1 MGRLGRRDNGTVR
14 VPSSD
19 HVNLAVHEFGGDGP
33 PLLLSHATGFH
44 GYAYLPIAD
53 ALERRFTSYAVDCAG
68 TATAHAP
75 GEDASAAD
83 ATGQMATRSPRALV
97 APEGGL
103 TGFGHSMGGTAL
115 LMAAH
120 RDPDLFDTIVVYEP
134 IIFDPSPRPAR
145 SARVP
150 TRRRRTPTA
159 PFVRF
164 VRGRDRQLPVETA
177 DEHVRSRGRPPLRGT
192 RLRIGPRGVRLK
204 CDPEHEAR
212 TFENGALH
220 RVWDLLPDIS
230 TRVVV
235 ATGIVE
241 DTGPSA
247 VASSIAERLPNAM
260 YVEIPDTEPLRTL
273 RRPGADGEPHRR
285 SGRHRLTAT
294 ADPQIP
300 GTPVRRMAP
309 DAVPPRDGVGAA
321 STAAIRTS

>member
-1 MGRLGRRDNGTVR
+1 MSQTTEGWAARSSQPGMDSVGRLGRGDNGTVR

-53 ALERRFTSYAVDCAG
+53 ALERRFTSYAVDLRGHGDTPRA
-68 TATAHAP
+68 

-83 ATGQMATRSPRALV
+83 ADWAGYGDDALAAAHFV

-134 IIFDPSPRPAR
+134 IIFDPDADRPHGSPESPLVIGA
-145 SARVP
+145 
-150 TRRRRTPTA
+150 RRRRPSFDSFEAAIDNYRSKPPMSTFDPEVVRLYVAHGFGSA
-159 PFVRF
+159 P
-164 VRGRDRQLPVETA
+164 E
-177 DEHVRSRGRPPLRGT
+177 
-192 RLRIGPRGVRLK
+192 GVRLK

-247 VASSIAERLPNAM
+247 VARSIAERLPNAI
-260 YVEIPDTEPLRTL
+260 YVEIPTL
-273 RRPGADGEPHRR
+273 NHFGPFV
-285 SGRHRLTAT
+285 
-294 ADPQIP
+294 DPA
-300 GTPVRRMAP
+300 RMASLIAE
-309 DAVPPRDGVGAA
+309 AVDTG
-321 STAAIRTS
+321 